1 MVKGIFIGILIG
13 AVAWQGVAAI
23 ADHFGGGEV
32 GEAVGCGVFTLILL
46 GILKIKETF
55 FKKQLTKPKGY
66 DIINM

>member
-55 FKKQLTKPKGY
+55 FKK
-66 DIINM
+66 

>member
-32 GEAVGCGVFTLILL
+32 GEAVGCGIFSLILL

-55 FKKQLTKPKGY
+55 FRK
-66 DIINM
+66 